1 MLIMAI
7 MAAIMAIIIVIIM
20 IIIIMVSIIVIGDHG
35 DHGIH
40 GHHGHCDH
48 NGHHNY
54 QYPHLPQLQHKGF
67 QSLLTR
73 VTSEKSLK
81 QEWVTI
87 TLLLERLVKM
97 NNLKLQQNLNP
108 IFLLSLKHVLHFRMV
123 LGKLGP
129 GQLGPNCPVFQGG
142 QLGPGAQLSG
152 AQFSALKKGTVG
164 PRTVR
169 PWSNV

>member
-40 GHHGHCDH
+40 GHYGHCDH
-48 NGHHNY
+48 NGHHDY

-152 AQFSALKKGTVG
+152 AQFA
-164 PRTVR
+164 
-169 PWSNV
+169 